1 MVGAQNIYSSPKKK
15 TNLNTFVQI
24 GKITAMLELTVKKCV
39 NIRLGFGKDN
49 ILLPIGKKIFFYYYK
64 HSYHSY
70 YEVHSYKASVL
81 ISGKKEELS
90 LTRLEGSSKYCVKGV
105 YDINKAWSF
114 HNDSKIYWSDLFEED
129 FPLGA
134 EFV

>member
-1 MVGAQNIYSSPKKK
+1 
-15 TNLNTFVQI
+15 
-24 GKITAMLELTVKKCV
+24 MLELTVKKSV
-39 NIRLGFGKDN
+39 NIRQGFGKKN

-70 YEVHSYKASVL
+70 YEVHSYKCSIL

-90 LTRLEGSSKYCVKGV
+90 LTRLEGSIKYCVKGV
-105 YDINKAWSF
+105 YDATKEWDFNSES
-114 HNDSKIYWSDLFEED
+114 NIYWSDLFEED
-129 FPLGA
+129 FPIGA